1 MAQVLDRTRTERW
14 EYELGELLT
23 TGAKNDKRDF
33 TIYADNPKGFFV
45 EVLHDHL
52 LYDLQ
57 EEVIESVRVNPLTTV
72 RGAHSMGKDHVAAGL
87 GLWFAFCKPG
97 RTKVMVTGPTQHQ
110 VEEILFEDELK
121 RAHEAGRLP
130 GQLYTK
136 ALRIPRRPVDQHQ
149 RLIFGRVSTE
159 IAKLTGHHAPFV
171 MCIVT
176 EAQDKDVSDLA
187 FDAALAN
194 ATGPNDRI
202 LVVGNPTEPTGSFWA
217 THQVNSA
224 WHKIIMPATKHP
236 NVIHGKMIIPGGPSR
251 ESLERQKKE
260 WGEDSPDWRTRVLA
274 EFPISASDALLREEW
289 IKRAVDRYTAT
300 GQQTYIGTVPI
311 GQEAAQRAPFYIGID
326 VARFG
331 GDYNVICV
339 VQNGVVKHQ
348 EFWASTDTVETEAK
362 IIRFLTRI
370 GYQKGMDRVA
380 VDEGAAGGGASVLD
394 HLNDQGV
401 EAEGF
406 NGARRAEDDPDHYA
420 NQRAWAYWMLRR
432 AFEDGVITIPAD
444 PMLLE
449 ELRAITYTFNNK
461 EGVQIAKKSIIKTT
475 LHRSPDRA
483 DALMMAWSLT
493 GGGISLGGTLTNVGF

>member
-1 MAQVLDRTRTERW
+1 MAQILDRTRTARW
-14 EYELGELLT
+14 AEELGDMLSQ
-23 TGAKNDKRDF
+23 GAKDDKRDF
-33 TIYADNPKGFFV
+33 TVYADDPKGFFYD
-45 EVLHDHL
+45 VLHDHL

-57 EEVIESVRVNPLTTV
+57 LDIIESVRTQPLTTV

-87 GLWFAFCKPG
+87 GLWFAYCKPG
-97 RTKVMVTGPTQHQ
+97 RTKVMITGPTQHQ

-121 RAHEAGRLP
+121 RAHESAKLP
-130 GQLYTK
+130 GQLYSK
-136 ALRIPRRPVDQHQ
+136 ALRIPGKPS

-159 IAKLTGHHAPFV
+159 IAKLTGHHAPYV

-224 WHKIIMPATKHP
+224 WNKIIMPATKHP

-251 ESLERQKKE
+251 ESLERQRKE
-260 WGEDSPDWRTRVLA
+260 WGEDSQDWRTRVLA
-274 EFPISASDALLREEW
+274 EFPASASDALLREEW
-289 IKRAVDRYTAT
+289 IKRAIDRYQAT
-300 GQQTYIGTVPI
+300 KEQPIIGTAPI
-311 GQEAAQRAPFYIGID
+311 GNEASQRAAYSIGID

-331 GDYNVICV
+331 GDFNVIAV
-339 VQNGVVKHQ
+339 LQNGRLIHL
-348 EFWASTDTVETEAK
+348 EFWASTDTVETERK
-362 IIRFLTRI
+362 IVRFLTKI
-370 GYQKGMDRVA
+370 GYQNGKDRVA

-394 HLNDQGV
+394 HLQDQGV
-401 EAEGF
+401 ECEGF
-406 NGARRAEDDPDHYA
+406 NGSRRAEDDPDHYA
-420 NQRAWAYWMLRR
+420 NLRAWAYWMLRR
-432 AFEDGVITIPAD
+432 AFEDDLITIPSD

-449 ELRAITYTFNNK
+449 ELRAVTYTFNNK
-461 EGVQIAKKSIIKTT
+461 DGVQIAKKSIIKTT

-493 GGGISLGGTLTNVGF
+493 GGGISTGGALGNFGF